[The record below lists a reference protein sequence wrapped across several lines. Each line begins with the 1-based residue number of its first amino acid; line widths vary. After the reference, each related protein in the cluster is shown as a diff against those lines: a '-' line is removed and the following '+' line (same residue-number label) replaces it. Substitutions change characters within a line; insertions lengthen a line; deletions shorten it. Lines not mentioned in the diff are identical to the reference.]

1 MTKQITSTVSVT
13 LVLFILGLIACLGI
27 ASRSVTRQI
36 KENVGFV
43 VSLNSDADSAR
54 IDNLRKQLAAQPYI
68 ASLTYISAEEQLAEW
83 VSQETDTLMVQLMTA
98 DGEEN
103 PFFPEFDVRV
113 REAYAVPDSLAAI
126 TSAIVS
132 HEEVDE
138 VIVNT
143 EMVQNIDHNVRTV
156 SYVLCAVAI
165 ALLIISLALINN
177 TVRLTVYARR
187 FSIHT
192 MQLVGATP
200 GFIRAPI
207 LRNNILHGIVASL
220 VAGAMLIGVRV
231 AAERWIDG
239 VNQALTWPD
248 MWLVVGLLPLCG
260 ILICGVAAIFATN
273 KYINA
278 DYDEMF

>member
-43 VSLNSDADSAR
+43 VSLNSSTDSLRIADLHAR
-54 IDNLRKQLAAQPYI
+54 LAAQPYV
-68 ASLTYISAEEQLAEW
+68 ASLTYISADEQLAEW
-83 VSQETDTLMVQLMTA
+83 ISQETDTLMVQLMTA

-103 PFFPEFDVRV
+103 PFFPEFDIRV

-126 TSAIVS
+126 TASIAGD
-132 HEEVDE
+132 EDVDE

-143 EMVQNIDHNVRTV
+143 EMIQNIDRNVRTV
-156 SYVLCAVAI
+156 SYVLWGVAV

-200 GFIRAPI
+200 GFIRGPI
-207 LRNNILHGIVASL
+207 LRNNILHGIVAAV
-220 VAGAMLIGVRV
+220 VAGALLIGVRV
-231 AAERWIDG
+231 AAARWIEG
-239 VNQALTWPD
+239 VDQALAWPD
-248 MWLVVGLLPLCG
+248 MWLIVGLLPVCG
-260 ILICGVAAIFATN
+260 ILICAVAAIFATN